1 MVKIIYY
8 KYTECC
14 YASKILPMNQNDV
27 GLMAQKVPK
36 DQF

>member
-8 KYTECC
+8 RCW

-27 GLMAQKVPK
+27 GLMQDKVPK
-36 DQF
+36 DQL